1 MEFFDL
7 LSYTFFQN
15 ALLGSLFACIACG
28 IIGSYVVVRRLV
40 FISGGITHAS
50 LGGIGMGFY
59 FGWNPILSAM
69 VFSIISAF
77 GIEWLSSRQGVRED
91 SAIGSFWSLGM
102 AVGII
107 FIYLKPGF
115 APNLS
120 DYLFGNILTITHTD
134 IIWLAILSAVLILIF
149 LMFGK
154 HILFAAFDPDF
165 AKTRNLPVN
174 FIKYAMM
181 MMIAITIVLS
191 IRLVGIVLLM
201 SILTVIKYAMMMM
214 IAITIVLSIRLV
226 GIVLLMSILTVP
238 QMTANL
244 FTSNFVRM
252 ILLSILIG
260 LFGCAVG
267 LFLSAAL
274 DVPSGVFIIFTQIIV
289 FLVARWIVKLVH
301 RSRRRKVLA

>member
-1 MEFFDL
+1 MEFIDL

-15 ALLGSLFACIACG
+15 ALLGSLFASIACG
-28 IIGSYVVVRRLV
+28 IIGSYVVIRRLV

-59 FGWNPILSAM
+59 FGWNPIFTAM
-69 VFSIISAF
+69 IFSILSAF

-102 AVGII
+102 AIGII

-120 DYLFGNILTITHTD
+120 DYLFGNILTITKPD
-134 IIWLAILSAVLILIF
+134 ITYLAVLSLVLIIVF
-149 LMFGK
+149 LLFGRQ
-154 HILFAAFDPDF
+154 ILFAAFDPDF
-165 AKTRNLPVN
+165 AKTRKLPVN
-174 FIKYAMM
+174 LIKYLMM
-181 MMIAITIVLS
+181 M
-191 IRLVGIVLLM
+191 G
-201 SILTVIKYAMMMM
+201 

-244 FTSNFVRM
+244 FTSNFTKM

-260 LFGCAVG
+260 FFGCIVG
-267 LFLSAAL
+267 LFLSAVL

-289 FLVARWIVKLVH
+289 FLLSRWIIKAH
-301 RSRRRKVLA
+301 KHSKSIAA

>member
-69 VFSIISAF
+69 IFSILSAF

-120 DYLFGNILTITHTD
+120 DYLFGNILTITIPD
-134 IIWLAILSAVLILIF
+134 IVYLAILSLVLIIVFVL
-149 LMFGK
+149 FGRQ
-154 HILFAAFDPDF
+154 ILFAAFDSDF

-174 FIKYAMM
+174 LIKYAMM
-181 MMIAITIVLS
+181 M
-191 IRLVGIVLLM
+191 G
-201 SILTVIKYAMMMM
+201 

-244 FTSNFVRM
+244 FTSNFVKM
-252 ILLSILIG
+252 ILLSIAIG
-260 LFGCAVG
+260 FFGCIVG
-267 LFLSAAL
+267 LFLSAIL
-274 DVPSGVFIIFTQIIV
+274 DVPSGVFIIFTQIVV
-289 FLVARWIVKLVH
+289 FLAARWIVRLVQK
-301 RSRRRKVLA
+301 SQVYS

>member
-15 ALLGSLFACIACG
+15 ALLGSLFASIACG
-28 IIGSYVVVRRLV
+28 IIGSYIVVRRLV

-69 VFSIISAF
+69 IFSILSAF

-120 DYLFGNILTITHTD
+120 DYLFGNILTITTPD
-134 IIWLAILSAVLILIF
+134 IIYLAVLSLVLIVVF
-149 LMFGK
+149 VLFGRQ
-154 HILFAAFDPDF
+154 ILFAAFDSDF

-174 FIKYAMM
+174 LIKYTMM
-181 MMIAITIVLS
+181 M
-191 IRLVGIVLLM
+191 G
-201 SILTVIKYAMMMM
+201 

-244 FTSNFVRM
+244 FTSNFVKM
-252 ILLSILIG
+252 ILLSIMIG
-260 LFGCAVG
+260 FFGCVVG
-267 LFLSAAL
+267 LFLSAIL
-274 DVPSGVFIIFTQIIV
+274 DVPSGVFIIFTQIVV
-289 FLVARWIVKLVH
+289 FLAARWVVRLAQK
-301 RSRRRKVLA
+301 RKVYS

>member
-1 MEFFDL
+1 MQFFDL
-7 LSYTFFQN
+7 ISYPFFQN
-15 ALLGSLFACIACG
+15 ALLGSLFASIACG
-28 IIGSYVVVRRLV
+28 IIGSYIVIRRLV

-69 VFSIISAF
+69 IFSILSAF

-102 AVGII
+102 AIGII

-120 DYLFGNILTITHTD
+120 DYLFGNILTITSLD
-134 IIWLAILSAVLILIF
+134 IAYLAILSFVLTLVFIL
-149 LMFGK
+149 FGK
-154 HILFAAFDPDF
+154 QILFAAFDPDF
-165 AKTRNLPVN
+165 SKTRGLPVN
-174 FIKYAMM
+174 LIKYTMM
-181 MMIAITIVLS
+181 M
-191 IRLVGIVLLM
+191 G
-201 SILTVIKYAMMMM
+201 

-244 FTSNFVRM
+244 FTSNFVKM

-260 LFGCAVG
+260 FLACIAG
-267 LFLSAAL
+267 LFLSAVL
-274 DVPSGVFIIFTQIIV
+274 DVPSGVFIIFTQIVV
-289 FLVARWIVKLVH
+289 FLISRSLVRLVH
-301 RSRRRKVLA
+301 KRQRKVLA

>member
-69 VFSIISAF
+69 IFSILSAF

-120 DYLFGNILTITHTD
+120 DYLFGNILTITIPD
-134 IIWLAILSAVLILIF
+134 IVYLAILSLVLILVFI
-149 LMFGK
+149 LFGRQ
-154 HILFAAFDPDF
+154 ILFAAFDSDF

-174 FIKYAMM
+174 LIKYTMM
-181 MMIAITIVLS
+181 M
-191 IRLVGIVLLM
+191 G
-201 SILTVIKYAMMMM
+201 

-244 FTSNFVRM
+244 FTSDFVKM

-260 LFGCAVG
+260 FFGCIVG
-267 LFLSAAL
+267 LFLSAIL
-274 DVPSGVFIIFTQIIV
+274 DVPSGVFIIFTQIVV
-289 FLVARWIVKLVH
+289 FLGARWIVRLIQKSKQQRV
-301 RSRRRKVLA
+301 AA

>member
-15 ALLGSLFACIACG
+15 ALLGSLFASIACG
-28 IIGSYVVVRRLV
+28 IIGSYVVIRRLV

-59 FGWNPILSAM
+59 FGWNPILAAM
-69 VFSIISAF
+69 VFSILSAF

-120 DYLFGNILTITHTD
+120 DYLFGNILTITKPD
-134 IIWLAILSAVLILIF
+134 ITYLAVLSLVLIIVF
-149 LMFGK
+149 LLFGRQ
-154 HILFAAFDPDF
+154 ILFAAFEPDF

-174 FIKYAMM
+174 LIKYAMM
-181 MMIAITIVLS
+181 M
-191 IRLVGIVLLM
+191 G
-201 SILTVIKYAMMMM
+201 

-244 FTSNFVRM
+244 FTSNFVKM

-260 LFGCAVG
+260 FFGCIVG
-267 LFLSAAL
+267 LFLSAVL

-289 FLVARWIVKLVH
+289 FLVARGIVKMGQKKRLVH
-301 RSRRRKVLA
+301 SESI